1 MGLFIKKRAV
11 PTKFSFP
18 DEDYAFENNYMKF

>member
-11 PTKFSFP
+11 PTKFAFP
-18 DEDYAFENNYMKF
+18 DEDYAFENNSMKF